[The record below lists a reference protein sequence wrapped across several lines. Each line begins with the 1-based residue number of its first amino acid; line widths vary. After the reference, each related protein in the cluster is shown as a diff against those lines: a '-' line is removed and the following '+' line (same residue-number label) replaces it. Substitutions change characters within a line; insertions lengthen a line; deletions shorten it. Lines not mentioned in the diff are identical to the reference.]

1 MECEKY
7 LLDRGLS
14 LDVARVNGIEFD
26 LHPERARTEERLG
39 VGCVPLWTFATEV
52 LWFSLYNKERERVSW
67 LGRGLPTIGGKPK
80 FVSPTT
86 KSGIP
91 TGIPYIP
98 LRVWHDIG
106 KSVNPLILT
115 EGPIKALVLVE
126 AGALAIGLNGIF
138 GAQEAAPSGK
148 LVLRKELIELGVRG
162 RKVFLCFDADASS
175 NPQVRLAE
183 IRLWFLLRAA
193 GAEVFRLTSWDENVG
208 KGIDDYLVNATKEE
222 PDQTRENIVQLLL
235 KDAQPFKSSLSKD
248 NTIDLDA
255 VVSELEKVALTTPQR
270 DQFCK
275 ELHEPL
281 GIRVDALRQ
290 AGAETE
296 SRSRKIIFQT
306 FEPWPGPV
314 DVNTLIQDLIEL
326 YRKHVVLDDYSI
338 FTIVL
343 WGLLTYFADSETID
357 TLPFLTLTS
366 PEKRCGKTRLQ
377 SVLEWVAYRSLS
389 ASNISSEAAPQTSE
403 V

>member
-1 MECEKY
+1 
-7 LLDRGLS
+7 
-14 LDVARVNGIEFD
+14 
-26 LHPERARTEERLG
+26 
-39 VGCVPLWTFATEV
+39 
-52 LWFSLYNKERERVSW
+52 
-67 LGRGLPTIGGKPK
+67 
-80 FVSPTT
+80 
-86 KSGIP
+86 
-91 TGIPYIP
+91 
-98 LRVWHDIG
+98 
-106 KSVNPLILT
+106 
-115 EGPIKALVLVE
+115 
-126 AGALAIGLNGIF
+126 
-138 GAQEAAPSGK
+138 
-148 LVLRKELIELGVRG
+148 
-162 RKVFLCFDADASS
+162 
-175 NPQVRLAE
+175 
-183 IRLWFLLRAA
+183 
-193 GAEVFRLTSWDENVG
+193 VFRLTSWDENVG

-222 PDQTRENIVQLLL
+222 PDQSRENIVQLLL
-235 KDAQPFKSSLSKD
+235 KDAQSFKTSLSKD

-270 DQFCK
+270 DQLCK

-281 GIRVDALRQ
+281 GIRVDVLRQ

-296 SRSRKIIFQT
+296 SRSHKIIFQT

-377 SVLEWVAYRSLS
+377 SFWSGWSIARCPQVTSLVLPFIGRSKHMAQPCFWMRLTPS
-389 ASNISSEAAPQTSE
+389 LRTTRSFGEF
-403 V
+403 